1 LGRMLSSHHQCSYMD
16 DRFIGEI
23 LTAIEHA
30 YGSCDHPTYFF
41 TWHPL
46 FSMRLYKDL
55 ITAISEEF
63 EVVEDCDWEFDR
75 GGVCYYITKGVD
87 AWQLRI
93 SLVGPY
99 ALLMRTSDH
108 IDPDEVVSQTSPI
121 LYHDDRRLL
130 ELISIHGVRV
140 LSTAELNYQIPLR
153 LSVDGSNACL
163 FHALFAYE
171 ITDWFPWE

>member
-1 LGRMLSSHHQCSYMD
+1 MD
-16 DRFIGEI
+16 DPFIAEI

-41 TWHPL
+41 IWHPL
-46 FSMRLYKDL
+46 FSMRRYKDL

-63 EVVEDCDWEFDR
+63 EVEEDRDGEFNR
-75 GGVCYYITKGVD
+75 GVCYYLTKGVD
-87 AWQLRI
+87 SWQLRI

-99 ALLMRTSDH
+99 ALLMRTSAH
-108 IDPDEVVSQTSPI
+108 TDPDEVVSQASSG
-121 LYHDDRRLL
+121 LYRDDRRLL
-130 ELISIHGVRV
+130 ELISANGVRA
-140 LSTAELNYQIPLR
+140 LSTEELNYQIALR
-153 LSVDGSNACL
+153 LSADDSNACL